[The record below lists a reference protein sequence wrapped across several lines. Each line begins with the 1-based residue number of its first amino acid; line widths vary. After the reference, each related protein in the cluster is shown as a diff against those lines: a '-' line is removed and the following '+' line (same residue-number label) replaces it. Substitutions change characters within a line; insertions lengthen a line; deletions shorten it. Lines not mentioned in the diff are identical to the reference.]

1 MGDKA
6 KKTRGRPREF
16 DPEEALG
23 GASSLFL
30 RKGFSGSSLDGL
42 AEAMGISKPSLYGTY
57 GDKAALYLRA
67 LEVFAA
73 QMQGFAGESLGREE
87 SLEASL
93 RRFLRD
99 VLDIYYVDGELG
111 LGCLVMSTAVTEA
124 VEHPQVREV
133 LAEVLKHV
141 DTFVAHRIHAERGV
155 TTRSPSK
162 GDLALARI
170 VTGVFVSFSARA
182 RAGEPREEL
191 QRLADS
197 TAALVALGVGEVH

>member
-1 MGDKA
+1 MSDGTKKA
-6 KKTRGRPREF
+6 RGRPREF
-16 DPEEALG
+16 DPAVALG
-23 GASSLFL
+23 GASGLFL

-57 GDKAALYLRA
+57 GDKGALYIQA
-67 LEVFAA
+67 LEAFAS
-73 QMQGFAGESLGREE
+73 QMQGFAGEALGRDE

-99 VLDIYYVDGELG
+99 VLDIYFVEGDIGM
-111 LGCLVMSTAVTEA
+111 GCLVMSTAVTEA
-124 VEHPQVREV
+124 VEHPPVREV
-133 LAEVLKHV
+133 LADVLAQV
-141 DTFVAHRIHAERGV
+141 DAFVANRIHAERGV

-162 GDLALARI
+162 DDLALARI

-182 RAGEPREEL
+182 RAGESREDL

-197 TAALVALGVGEVH
+197 TAALVALGVAGAH

>member
-1 MGDKA
+1 MGEGT
-6 KKTRGRPREF
+6 KKVRGRPKEF

-23 GASSLFL
+23 GASGFFL

-57 GDKAALYLRA
+57 GDKATLYITA
-67 LEVFAA
+67 LEAFASR
-73 QMQGFAGESLGREE
+73 MQSFAGEALGKDEP
-87 SLEASL
+87 LEASL

-99 VLDIYYVDGELG
+99 VLDIYFVDGELG
-111 LGCLVMSTAVTEA
+111 RGCLVMSTAVTEA
-124 VEHPQVREV
+124 VEHPQVRDV
-133 LAEVLKHV
+133 LAAVL
-141 DTFVAHRIHAERGV
+141 DQADGFIAARIHAERGV

-182 RAGEPREEL
+182 RAGQSKEEL

-197 TAALVALGVGEVH
+197 TAALVALGVAKAH